1 MIMNASQDS
10 QATLLRAHLLGPLR
24 LTLNEQAID
33 EHAWTRRSSRS
44 LLLLL
49 LITPGHA
56 IPRDRILDLLWPDAA
71 PASAINALYVAIHGL
86 RRLLEPGLQ
95 RGRQSAFVEIE
106 NEMVRLRAG
115 AGIWVDVV
123 AFEQVLDAA
132 VRLQMPE
139 RLTSLREALTL
150 YAGDLLVND
159 CLLYTSDAADDLLCV
174 DLGGRRI
181 I

>member
-56 IPRDRILDLLWPDAA
+56 IPRDRVLDLLWPDAS
-71 PASAINALYVAIHGL
+71 PSSAMNALYVAIHGL
-86 RRLLEPGLQ
+86 RRVLEPNLE
-95 RGRQSAFVEIE
+95 RGRQSTFVEIE
-106 NEMVRLRAG
+106 NELVRLRKDVG
-115 AGIWVDVV
+115 VWVDMI
-123 AFEQVLDAA
+123 AFEQLLAA
-132 VRLQMPE
+132 AGRQPMPE
-139 RLTSLREALTL
+139 RLTAFREALAL
-150 YAGDLLVND
+150 Y
-159 CLLYTSDAADDLLCV
+159 
-174 DLGGRRI
+174 
-181 I
+181 